1 MVLWEPASRE
11 ASTCQEGNLWAHTR
25 DLSILQHCH
34 YWAKEARVVGTTG
47 DHPLL
52 ISCNISLNQSV
63 LPFLVWRILLQ
74 GATLSRGVIHVSPA
88 ESFNTMNFWGHC
100 GSKSWFYGSP
110 YMSFVGN
117 IVLPKVLNFCSNCKL
132 PLTQP
137 HPSDWKSWLL
147 FSKKNKTENPS
158 KDALDRTEN
167 YAKCKLCQLW
177 PDWPGWLH
185 DRDDQTNR
193 SDQTDEGDQTD
204 QCDQGHQRGGAR
216 TAKHAK
222 LTFSSFDEWARESV
236 SDDHQCKRC
245 WRIWKDFYCHLW

>member
-177 PDWPGWLH
+177 PPPGWPFPPDWP
-185 DRDDQTNR
+185 DKYSPRI
-193 SDQTDEGDQTD
+193 EYE
-204 QCDQGHQRGGAR
+204 RGSAR
-216 TAKHAK
+216 TVKHANCQ
-222 LTFSSFDEWARESV
+222 SQVAMRHWDSEWACE
-236 SDDHQCKRC
+236 
-245 WRIWKDFYCHLW
+245 WRS